1 MKVTGAARVPWTATL
16 QSAVMSGLASLRA
29 PLERRLKLRLAGTD
43 VDGLVARRDRRR
55 LRWLAADAED
65 AELRFRALRSV
76 AEILDPDADRL
87 FFGLIDAEAGSVP
100 PAEVRVA
107 AEGLG
112 RLIHG
117 DADEHLRRL
126 LSETRPAAVQLAA
139 ARALATLGRDR
150 DWEAVRAWAV
160 RCATTSPLVPDLRD
174 CPRST
179 VDEPPGVGE
188 VVLVME
194 TLYADKDARW
204 WSSKAARWL
213 GSDDAKPRMAS
224 NRGADK
230 IVAQA
235 HREALNR
242 KDHDDDEFRRIA
254 LHLGSLAR
262 ERDQEL
268 LVELVRAQS
277 DPARRRAVIQAI
289 GLQGDPRSIPL
300 LAAWCAEVPDGDTEA
315 ALDLAR
321 AVGRLGWTELVPSL
335 TALRARFLDPDVRVG
350 IAWAIGE
357 CGGEEAVRVLIEWV
371 RSRDEELSEDELAW
385 IARALKRCGVIGRE
399 SIRGSVA
406 IARAGGGERDR
417 VRRLAE
423 LAGIH

>member
-1 MKVTGAARVPWTATL
+1 MA
-16 QSAVMSGLASLRA
+16 GLGSIPA
-29 PLERRLKLRLAGTD
+29 PLKRRLKLRLAGTD
-43 VDGLVARRDRRR
+43 VDALVTRRDRRR
-55 LRWLAADAED
+55 LRWLASEADD
-65 AELRFRALRSV
+65 PGLRFRALRSV

-87 FFGLIDAEAGSVP
+87 FFALIDAEAGSVP
-100 PAEVRVA
+100 PAEVRIA

-126 LSETRPAAVQLAA
+126 LADNRPAAVQLAA
-139 ARALATLGRDR
+139 ARALATLGRDK
-150 DWEAVRAWAV
+150 DWAAVRAWAV
-160 RCATTSPLVPDLRD
+160 RCSTETPLFPDLRD
-174 CPRST
+174 CPRPT
-179 VDEPPGVGE
+179 VDEPAGVRE

-213 GSDDAKPRMAS
+213 ASEDGRPRMAS

-242 KDHDDDEFRRIA
+242 RELDDAEFRRVA

-262 ERDQEL
+262 ERDQQL
-268 LVELVRAQS
+268 LVDLVRAQS
-277 DPARRRAVIQAI
+277 DAGRRRAVIQAI
-289 GLQGDPRSIPL
+289 GLRGDPRSVPL
-300 LAAWCAEVPDGDTEA
+300 LNAWCAEVPDGDTEA

-321 AVGRLGWTELVPSL
+321 AVGRLGWADGVSALI
-335 TALRARFLDPDVRVG
+335 ALRGRFADPEVRLG
-350 IAWAIGE
+350 IAWAVGE
-357 CGGEEAVRVLIEWV
+357 CGGEEAVRFLIELV
-371 RSRDEELSEDELAW
+371 RSRTEELSEDELAW

-399 SIRGSVA
+399 AIRGSVA